1 MGLTL
6 SASFMARGLPCLSYD
21 STPGKEVSAP
31 RGLRYCNGR
40 VVFERLPA
48 DASVLVDA
56 CDLFRVK
63 VLDPDTTL
71 LLLNNEHELDD
82 VEPILGDLRARKII
96 VVEPVDR
103 VDKVATKQALCKS
116 FYDSEGALINSQF
129 ALPGLSPDEMAEA
142 GLGFFGDASDDSVK
156 CHYDASHV
164 LANWQSGDHPA
175 EKHFVSYACRCF
187 DQPSYNLACLT
198 DDQGNDITGHM
209 YQVID
214 RTNTSIY
221 CRRALVLA
229 RRDLPV
235 NKATLKTLELDID
248 TLYLNK
254 LDRSLKRKEAV
265 GQIDEGYFALRR
277 QLLFVSH
284 FTRLFRTFKWLRD
297 EYVDLLSSF
306 KQRLLM
312 AEQVAV
318 ADSITVSL
326 LACPVA
332 TEIKDVVSALVG
344 LEKARWQEAEQK
356 HAGRS
361 AGRNVWAAR
370 REVCDLQARKSAE
383 SVLAELTKVYAGN
396 HFCDI
401 FLNELVVR
409 GSLGCLFSDGY
420 FTSTTRD
427 EALVQL
433 LEKGTDLTGVLADIA
448 AKLKALT
455 EPKPKKRNKQL
466 GRWKFLIS
474 NG

>member
-1 MGLTL
+1 MMGLTL
-6 SASFMARGLPCLSYD
+6 SARFMARGMPCLTHD
-21 STPGKEVSAP
+21 STPGTEVSLP
-31 RGLRYCNGR
+31 KGLRYCNR
-40 VVFERLPA
+40 NVAVKSLSA
-48 DASVLVDA
+48 DAKVLVDA

-63 VLDPDTTL
+63 VLDPGTTL

-82 VEPILGDLRARKII
+82 VEPILGDLRARKVI

-103 VDKVATKQALCKS
+103 VDNVAIKQELCKS
-116 FYDSEGALINSQF
+116 FYDSDGVLINSKF

-156 CHYDASHV
+156 CHHDASHV
-164 LANWQSGDHPA
+164 LANWQSGDHPV
-175 EKHFVSYACRCF
+175 EKHFASYLCQCF
-187 DQPSYNLACLT
+187 DLPSYNLPYLT
-198 DDQGNDITGHM
+198 DDKGNDITGHM

-214 RTNTSIY
+214 RSNTSIY

-254 LDRSLKRKEAV
+254 LDRSLKRKEAA

-297 EYVDLLSSF
+297 EYVDLLSCF
-306 KQRLLM
+306 KQRLQM

-318 ADSITVSL
+318 ADRLTVSL
-326 LACPVA
+326 LACPVGQ
-332 TEIKDVVSALVG
+332 EIKDVVSALVG
-344 LEKARWQEAEQK
+344 LEKARWQEDQQK
-356 HAGRS
+356 HAGRF

-370 REVCDLQARKSAE
+370 RGVYDLQARKSAE
-383 SVLAELTKVYAGN
+383 SVLAELAKVYAGN
-396 HFCDI
+396 YFCDV
-401 FLNELVVR
+401 FLNELVDR

-427 EALVQL
+427 EVLIQL

-448 AKLKALT
+448 AKLQALT
-455 EPKPKKRNKQL
+455 EPNPKKRNK
-466 GRWKFLIS
+466 
-474 NG
+474 

>member
-1 MGLTL
+1 MMGLTL
-6 SASFMARGLPCLSYD
+6 SARFMARGMPCLTHD
-21 STPGKEVSAP
+21 STPGTEVSLP
-31 RGLRYCNGR
+31 KGLRYCNR
-40 VVFERLPA
+40 HVVVKGLAA
-48 DASVLVDA
+48 DAKVLVDA

-63 VLDPDTTL
+63 VLDPGTTL

-82 VEPILGDLRARKII
+82 VEPILGDLRARKVI
-96 VVEPVDR
+96 VVEPVDH
-103 VDKVATKQALCKS
+103 VDKVAIKQELCKS
-116 FYDSEGALINSQF
+116 FYDSDGVLINSKF

-156 CHYDASHV
+156 CHHDASHV
-164 LANWQSGDHPA
+164 LANWQSGDHPV
-175 EKHFVSYACRCF
+175 EKHFGSYLCQCF
-187 DQPSYNLACLT
+187 DLPSYNLPYLT
-198 DDQGNDITGHM
+198 DDKGNDITGHM

-214 RTNTSIY
+214 RATTSIY

-254 LDRSLKRKEAV
+254 VDRSLKRKEAA

-297 EYVDLLSSF
+297 EYVDLLSCF
-306 KQRLLM
+306 KQRLQM

-318 ADSITVSL
+318 ADRFTASL
-326 LACPVA
+326 LACPVGQ
-332 TEIKDVVSALVG
+332 EIKDVVSALVA
-344 LEKARWQEAEQK
+344 LEKARWQEDGQK
-356 HAGRS
+356 HAGRF

-370 REVCDLQARKSAE
+370 RGVYDLQARKSAE
-383 SVLAELTKVYAGN
+383 SVLAELAKVYAGN
-396 HFCDI
+396 YFCDV
-401 FLNELVVR
+401 FLNELVDR

-427 EALVQL
+427 EVLIQL

-448 AKLKALT
+448 AKLQALT
-455 EPKPKKRNKQL
+455 EPNPKKRNK
-466 GRWKFLIS
+466 
-474 NG
+474 